1 MFGGGFPFGEM
12 PGMGGMPGGGGG
24 PGGRGGGRRR
34 GDSTRYYALLGCQPG
49 ASAAELKKAYRK
61 AAMKHH
67 PDKGGDPEKPKE
79 INEAYDVLKDPEK
92 LKEINEAYDVLK
104 DPEKREI
111 YDQYGEEAIK
121 EGMGAG
127 GGGGGGMADI
137 FEMMTGQR
145 RGAPR
150 ER

>member
-1 MFGGGFPFGEM
+1 
-12 PGMGGMPGGGGG
+12 MGGMPGGGGG
-24 PGGRGGGRRR
+24 MPGGGARGRRR
-34 GDSTRYYALLGCQPG
+34 GESTRYYTMLGCQPG

-67 PDKGGDPEKPKE
+67 PDKGG
-79 INEAYDVLKDPEK
+79 DPEK

-121 EGMGAG
+121 EGMGN
-127 GGGGGGMADI
+127 GGGGGGMADL

-145 RGAPR
+145 RG
-150 ER
+150 